1 MKHAREPR
9 LSNVG
14 LESLIGVAREG
25 RVTQLRGAVLHATLP
40 EACVGE
46 VCHVSR
52 PAGGVVGAQVIGFER
67 EAALLMPLGALTSIA
82 AGARVVPAPTA
93 ATYPCGAAVWGR
105 VLDAMGE
112 PMDGRGALRSDQRAP
127 LIAPAPPAMERK
139 RIRTPLATGVRAIDG
154 LLTLGVGQRVGVF
167 AAAGAG
173 KSTLLGMITRNVE
186 ADHVVVALIGE
197 RGREVREFVEDNLGS
212 SGLARSAVVVST
224 DDQPA
229 LMRLRAAYAATA
241 IAEAARA
248 RGERVVLLVD
258 SITRFARA
266 LREVG
271 LAAGEAPGRQG
282 YPGSVFATLPQL
294 FERAGN
300 DAHGSITALYT
311 VLVAGDDLTEPIAD
325 ETLSLLDG
333 HIVLS
338 RRLAEQRVRPAI
350 DVPASVSRLARQVS
364 DEEHL
369 RAADAALKV
378 LATHQHNEDKIKMGL
393 FKPADERERKRVA
406 AHPKVLEFL
415 AQSEHECVDF
425 AATRERLLREFG
437 PLA

>member
-1 MKHAREPR
+1 VKRVKSPPVSTAE
-9 LSNVG
+9 

-25 RVTQLRGAVLHATLP
+25 RVTELRGSVLHATLP

-46 VCHVSR
+46 VCRVLR
-52 PAGGVVGAQVIGFER
+52 PDGSAIEAQVVGFER
-67 EAALLMPLGALTSIA
+67 EAALLMPLGAISAIA
-82 AGARVVPAPTA
+82 AGARVTPAPA
-93 ATYPCGAAVWGR
+93 AASFPCGEAVWGR
-105 VLDAMGE
+105 VVDALGQPLDS
-112 PMDGRGALRSDQRAP
+112 RGPLRSSERTPLMEGPPPPMQRQ
-127 LIAPAPPAMERK
+127 

-154 LLTLGVGQRVGVF
+154 LLTLGVGQRIGLF
-167 AAAGAG
+167 AAAGVG
-173 KSTLLGMITRNVE
+173 KSTLLGMITRNVA

-197 RGREVREFVEDNLGS
+197 RGREVREFVEDNLGVQ
-212 SGLARSAVVVST
+212 GLARAAVVVST

-229 LMRLRAAYAATA
+229 LMRLRAAWAATA

-282 YPGSVFATLPQL
+282 YPGSVFAALPQL

-300 DAHGSITALYT
+300 DSRGSITALYT

-325 ETLSLLDG
+325 ETISLLDG

-338 RRLAEQRVRPAI
+338 RRLAEQRVRPSI
-350 DVPASVSRLARQVS
+350 DAPASISRLASAVI
-364 DEEHL
+364 DGEHA

-378 LATHQHNEDKIKMGL
+378 LALHQHNEDKIKMGL
-393 FKPADERERKRVA
+393 FKPADERERKRLA
-406 AHPKVLEFL
+406 AHAKVLEFL
-415 AQSEHECVDF
+415 AQPADEGADF
-425 AATRERLLREFG
+425 AATRERLVREFG

>member
-1 MKHAREPR
+1 MKREPSPT
-9 LSNVG
+9 LTGAS
-14 LESLIGVAREG
+14 LEGLIGVAREG
-25 RVTQLRGAVLHATLP
+25 RVTQLRGSVLHAALP

-46 VCHVSR
+46 VCRVIR
-52 PAGGVVGAQVIGFER
+52 PDGVAVEAQVVGFER
-67 EAALLMPLGALTSIA
+67 EAALLMPLGPINAIA
-82 AGARVVPAPTA
+82 AGARVIPAPTSSSF
-93 ATYPCGAAVWGR
+93 PCGAAVWGR
-105 VLDAMGE
+105 VLDALGE
-112 PMDGRGALRSDQRAP
+112 PIDGRGPLRTNERAP
-127 LIAPAPPAMERK
+127 LMAEPPAPMQRA
-139 RIRTPLATGVRAIDG
+139 RIDKPLATGVRAIDG
-154 LLTLGVGQRVGVF
+154 LLTLGVGQRIGVF
-167 AAAGAG
+167 AAAGVG
-173 KSTLLGMITRNVE
+173 KSTLLGMITRNVQ

-197 RGREVREFVEDNLGS
+197 RGREVREFVEDNLGPQ
-212 SGLARSAVVVST
+212 GLARAAVVVST

-229 LMRLRAAYAATA
+229 LMRLRAAWAATA

-258 SITRFARA
+258 SVTRFARA

-271 LAAGEAPGRQG
+271 LAAGEPPGRQG

-300 DAHGSITALYT
+300 DARGSITALYT

-338 RRLAEQRVRPAI
+338 RRLAEQRVRPSI
-350 DVPASVSRLARQVS
+350 DATASISRLAGAVMDR
-364 DEEHL
+364 EHA

-378 LATHQHNEDKIKMGL
+378 LALHQHNEDKLKLGL
-393 FKPADERERKRVA
+393 FKPADERERKRIA
-406 AHPKVLEFL
+406 AHAKALEFL
-415 AQSEHECVDF
+415 AQPADERSEF
-425 AATRERLLREFG
+425 AVTRERLVREFG